1 LVSLIVV
8 RGLAFRA
15 VEWPELHVLCQTL
28 NPEAK
33 DFIVTAHSTVAKKIE
48 DSWICHQD
56 VVRRKLQSA
65 ISSIH
70 IIVDIWTAAGGQL
83 LLAIVAQ
90 FVPREDEILVR
101 ALIGLREVLGHSG
114 EDQFTVLLPVL
125 ENYSIVR
132 KVGALVGDNASTND
146 TFARQIQAHLAMK
159 EDIE

>member
-1 LVSLIVV
+1 MIVV

-28 NPEAK
+28 NLEAK

-48 DSWICHQD
+48 DSWIYHQD

-70 IIVDIWTAAGGQL
+70 IIVDIWMAPEGQL

-90 FVPREDEILVR
+90 FVPQEDETLVR
-101 ALIGLREVLGHSG
+101 ALIGLREVSGHSG
-114 EDQFTVLLPVL
+114 ED
-125 ENYSIVR
+125 
-132 KVGALVGDNASTND
+132 
-146 TFARQIQAHLAMK
+146 
-159 EDIE
+159 